1 MKPTAVRSS
10 EHGHRLVNL
19 ADVQAPSSEPV
30 PELTPVPVG
39 QPSALTWPNPIGSG
53 LSHGGKVARAAVA
66 APQVQL
72 QFKVHGP
79 LPRLPRG
86 EIQTQPVSFAGVG
99 HEYAWMWFQHVL
111 AMVLTLGLYGPW
123 AHVRTQRYFLRRTV
137 VAGAALDYHA
147 TPTGLLPRYV
157 LILGLVAGVLGA
169 WSGSRLA
176 GMLALSMA
184 MAVVPL
190 LVWVSL
196 THRAAHTSWAQRRLR
211 FDGACQGVY
220 RALSGAL
227 AAACLVAWALMA
239 VVAWHRPAG
248 WFAWGVIAALWGMA
262 APAFVWS
269 YLQFRQ
275 HHVVLGPVRL
285 FWRGQRDDV
294 IMLFIKTLA
303 WAATVLSLLAGIGAM
318 VLAAVL
324 AARGR
329 VSTLSLSLGLAGV
342 GAAVLLAV
350 VPYAQAR
357 MQSLVWSQTGNR
369 YLRFHS
375 QLPVG
380 LYVRAFLR
388 QAVVVVLTA
397 GLYWPWAVV
406 ALRKLRTE
414 SLLVHTRIDADVLR
428 ANWTP
433 RKRARRTK
441 MAG

>member
-1 MKPTAVRSS
+1 MKQTAVRAS
-10 EHGHRLVNL
+10 EHGHRLVSL
-19 ADVQAPSSEPV
+19 AEVLPDREASV
-30 PELTPVPVG
+30 PALTPVPLG
-39 QPSALTWPNPIGSG
+39 QPSTLTWPTAIGSG
-53 LSHGGKVARAAVA
+53 ISHGGNARREAAA
-66 APQVQL
+66 TQVQL

-99 HEYAWMWFQHVL
+99 REYAWMWLQHVL
-111 AMVLTLGLYGPW
+111 AMVLTLGLAGPW
-123 AHVRTQRYFLRRTV
+123 AHVRKQRYFLRRTV
-137 VAGAALDYHA
+137 VAGAAFDYHA
-147 TPTGLLPRYV
+147 TSKGLMPRYV
-157 LILGLVAGVLGA
+157 LTLGLVAGVLGA

-184 MAVVPL
+184 AAVVPL

-196 THRAAHTSWAQRRLR
+196 THRAAHTSWAQRRLK

-227 AAACLVAWALMA
+227 AFGCVVAWALMG
-239 VVAWHRPAG
+239 VVAWQRPEG
-248 WFAWGVIAALWGMA
+248 WFAWGMVAALWGMA
-262 APAFVWS
+262 SPAFVWA

-303 WAATVLSLLAGIGAM
+303 WAGMVLGLLAGIGAM

-324 AARGR
+324 AVRGR
-329 VSTLSLSLGLAGV
+329 VSTLSLTLSLVALA
-342 GAAVLLAV
+342 AAVALAA

-380 LYVRAFLR
+380 LYVRTFVRHALW
-388 QAVVVVLTA
+388 VVLTC

-414 SLLVHTRIDADVLR
+414 SLLVYARIDADVLR